1 MKRKQGSPPVKY
13 EGGSQRKL
21 NSRRRKMTSPR
32 VRHIEV
38 STSLIKSWIETGL
51 RQMKEITDDE
61 GNVQLTIGLEVVGKL
76 IPIEIKT
83 EEEVSVIK
91 Y

>member
-1 MKRKQGSPPVKY
+1 
-13 EGGSQRKL
+13 
-21 NSRRRKMTSPR
+21 MTSPR

-51 RQMKEITDDE
+51 RQIKEITDDE
-61 GNVQLTIGLEVVGKL
+61 GNVYLTFPHMELDTPGTIQ
-76 IPIEIKT
+76 IEIKT

-91 Y
+91 F